1 MSLPHL
7 ERGSL
12 SKFSNTHSAL
22 RFSPFIPP
30 SNSIYWQVF
39 IVKNKIIGEKN
50 KNKLNITSESVL
62 NSQKEILNFDR
73 KKNHSDLKA
82 LNVILLLMGQMSLAY
97 SYVIEEW
104 KFPFPE
110 RDFTCFSL
118 LELAQTL
125 RCKQQKTASS
135 LFK

>member
-39 IVKNKIIGEKN
+39 IVKKQNDWGKN
-50 KNKLNITSESVL
+50 KNSLNITSESVL
-62 NSQKEILNFDR
+62 DSQKEILHFHQ
-73 KKNHSDLKA
+73 KKNS
-82 LNVILLLMGQMSLAY
+82 
-97 SYVIEEW
+97 
-104 KFPFPE
+104 
-110 RDFTCFSL
+110 
-118 LELAQTL
+118 
-125 RCKQQKTASS
+125 
-135 LFK
+135 